1 MKLQPV
7 NGSVLHIFENYE
19 FQFDKS
25 LECWLLSTR
34 NIPTLNSW
42 SPYILIDSSH
52 GPEFAYSIAFSFR
65 ISFVIFLL
73 CVISSSLVPTI
84 ISDVLSSVSNAFDI
98 VNMHPLHVYI
108 NYSKKRYNKKCSS
121 SRMFWLK
128 LDSFHYR
135 DLQTKQ
141 LMFQYLYWMNSQKN
155 K

>member
-7 NGSVLHIFENYE
+7 NGSVLHILSRPYLRIMNFNLTKAWSADYWA
-19 FQFDKS
+19 
-25 LECWLLSTR
+25 LEISQHSIVEVRTFSSSQA
-34 NIPTLNSW
+34 TVQ
-42 SPYILIDSSH
+42 SSH
-52 GPEFAYSIAFSFR
+52 TLYSIAFSFR

-108 NYSKKRYNKKCSS
+108 NYSKKRYNNKCSS

-128 LDSFHYR
+128 LDSFH
-135 DLQTKQ
+135 
-141 LMFQYLYWMNSQKN
+141 
-155 K
+155 